1 MLYINID
8 FARAWPVRVP
18 VYRAGTGRHTQSSG
32 NDIRKSENDRENGND
47 FICSFLLAAISTEGL
62 F

>member
-8 FARAWPVRVP
+8 FARAWPVRV
-18 VYRAGTGRHTQSSG
+18 RTQSSG